1 MNRDNMTSSEKI
13 LTELKWYKLEKR
25 RHLHKATLMYKCL
38 YKESEGVN
46 VTFVRRMDRHNYNT
60 GNRENFVL
68 PKPKKNNLK
77 RIEHLDIHRHKFGI
91 YFHTMLRTQTLLQR
105 LNDPTL
111 ISISWFS
118 PII

>member
-1 MNRDNMTSSEKI
+1 MTSSEKI

-77 RIEHLDIHRHKFGI
+77 RTFRYSSAQIWN
-91 YFHTMLRTQTLLQR
+91 LLPHDVKNADSLAAFKR
-105 LNDPTL
+105 SYINLN
-111 ISISWFS
+111 
-118 PII
+118 